1 MKDSDLLKN
10 LFLVQTTPE
19 KPLTA
24 HLPEVKQT
32 IDKLT
37 EYEPMGYV
45 PDRTKNKARKAD
57 EQTRIQLAVHHLL
70 TGDGYHKISEK
81 FHIAESVVREAIEER
96 IGGPNAAVLA
106 NQANLFQSVLFAK
119 IMLILGS
126 VDPEAIGKALEQ
138 GKLKDVIAA
147 ATQMYEMSEK
157 VNELQTGR
165 GWDKDYTP
173 TSVDAMLD
181 DLKVSIGPMIKLLQR
196 ADAARKHG
204 QSYPTEGLS
213 VEQK

>member
-19 KPLTA
+19 KPPKA

-37 EYEPMGYV
+37 EYEPMGYT

-81 FHIAESVVREAIEER
+81 FHIVESVVREAIEER
-96 IGGPNAAVLA
+96 IGGPNAAMLA
-106 NQANLFQSVLFAK
+106 NQANLFQTVLFSK
-119 IMLILGS
+119 IMLCLGS
-126 VDPEAIGKALEQ
+126 IDPEALDTAKKQ
-138 GKLKDVIAA
+138 GKVKDIGALI
-147 ATQMYEMSEK
+147 TQMYEMSEK

-173 TSVDAMLD
+173 TDVDAMLD
-181 DLKVSIGPMIKLLQR
+181 DLKVSINPMIKLLQR

-204 QSYPTEGLS
+204 SSYPTEGLS
-213 VEQK
+213 VE